1 MNHCENANR
10 QIQSLKRAAVTG
22 ALMFVAVAITVTT
35 SGCSKEQQ
43 LKQREQKLADF
54 ATSVAQHILDRN
66 PETIKESLTVLMHE
80 QLDLKLLEK
89 LEGTKVI
96 PDSPITLMR
105 ETEQW
110 TTDHRSNKIQVSVQP
125 LTPIDKDQV
134 TYKITGT
141 DSTLVD
147 GKKVDDRPIDFSIVC
162 MLTSDM
168 DGFPRVVDL
177 TGLDKSKSASATS
190 ASAPTK
196 KRRHR

>member
-1 MNHCENANR
+1 MNHSENANR

-110 TTDHRSNKIQVSVQP
+110 KTDHRSNKIQVSVQP
-125 LTPIDKDQV
+125 LTPVDKDQV

-177 TGLDKSKSASATS
+177 TGLDKGKSASSTS

-196 KRRHR
+196 KRRRR

>member
-1 MNHCENANR
+1 MMHCKNAHR
-10 QIQSLKRAAVTG
+10 QIESLKIAAVRG
-22 ALMFVAVAITVTT
+22 ALTFAAVAITVTT

-110 TTDHRSNKIQVSVQP
+110 KTDHRSNKIQVSVQP
-125 LTPIDKDQV
+125 MTPVDKDQV

-141 DSTLVD
+141 DSTLID
-147 GKKVDDRPIDFSIVC
+147 GKKIDDRPIDFSIVC
-162 MLTSDM
+162 MLTPDM

-177 TGLDKSKSASATS
+177 TGLEKTKDGTAASATI
-190 ASAPTK
+190 PTK
-196 KRRHR
+196 KRRRH